1 MLKTILLTAAIAGMA
16 PAADAGD
23 IKVRFGLDSRG
34 HIRVG
39 VGLRSGRDHRN
50 RHEVRHVDRE
60 WIPGHTDRVAYRVW
74 VPARTERVLHRAE
87 YRTRRLPC
95 GRTERVLVSRRH
107 YDTRIIPGHHV
118 TRYRSVYHPG
128 RWKIRSHV
136 HYNRHRS
143 RGRDVIVRRD
153 REVRSHRGRGIES
166 LGRGDRSRKDR
177 SRGDKRRYH

>member
-74 VPARTERVLHRAE
+74 VPARTERVLHHAE

-107 YDTRIIPGHHV
+107 YDTRIIPGHYV
-118 TRYRSVYHPG
+118 TRYRRVYHPG
-128 RWKIRSHV
+128 RWKVSSHV
-136 HYNRHRS
+136 HHNRRHRS
-143 RGRDVIVRRD
+143 HGRDVTVRRN
-153 REVRSHRGRGIES
+153 RRGRGIES
-166 LGRGDRSRKDR
+166 LGRGDRRGDR
-177 SRGDKRRYH
+177 RGDKRRYH